1 MEPEEEVGSPLRPG
15 RAGRAL
21 ALMGVSVLAI
31 AVASIGYAHPHLSI
45 GGARQPVSAPGP
57 QATYHVSSLDFV
69 DPATGWV
76 VVELPTHQ
84 LALLHTKDGGRS
96 WTTQLTTAGGDAGG
110 YARFF
115 DRLHGVVV
123 LLGPQA
129 VMLRTADGGKT
140 WSRDDLRLGG
150 GDAISARFVDAAR
163 GWLLAQ
169 APADMSRAP
178 SEALYRTSDGGATW
192 TGLGSPVVE
201 GDWAFDL
208 VFADSTR
215 GWLYSGSS
223 AAYAYATS
231 DGGTNW
237 RRVVL
242 PAPRGGWPTAP
253 AGANGREHFFVAA
266 RPTAGDG
273 VVAVVVPLAPLRVRS
288 ANSSVLLGYPPPV
301 VRPYDGAGTIVYQ
314 YRTRVDA
321 GPYGS
326 SSFQVAVDSG
336 VGVAGADEV
345 TLGSVDGGDS
355 WRPISTPASGGAV
368 GYAGALDWWWVG
380 ADELATTA
388 DGGVSWSRIERLGV
402 TEPLAGSLQVL
413 DPDHAWF
420 AAAGGGRP
428 VLETTVDGG
437 HVWTPVSLPPI
448 SDLSGA
454 G

>member
-1 MEPEEEVGSPLRPG
+1 MEPENDFGSPLRPG

-31 AVASIGYAHPHLSI
+31 AIAAIGYAHPQPSL
-45 GGARQPVSAPGP
+45 GGSRQPVSAPGP
-57 QATYHVSSLDFV
+57 QATYRVSSLDFV

-76 VVELPTHQ
+76 VVELPTHD
-84 LALLHTKDGGRS
+84 LALLHTKNGGRS
-96 WTTQLTTAGGDAGG
+96 WTTQLTTAGGDAGE
-110 YARFF
+110 YTRFF

-129 VMLRTADGGKT
+129 VMFRTADGGKT
-140 WSRDDLRLGG
+140 WSRDDLQEGG
-150 GDAISARFVDAAR
+150 GDVLSAQFVDAAR
-163 GWLLAQ
+163 GWLLVQ
-169 APADMSRAP
+169 VPADMSTAP
-178 SEALYRTSDGGATW
+178 SETLYRTSDGGVTW
-192 TGLGSPVVE
+192 TGLGKPVVE
-201 GDWAFDL
+201 GDWAFDVL
-208 VFADSTR
+208 FADSTR
-215 GWLYSGSS
+215 GWLYSGSR

-237 RRVVL
+237 RRVLL
-242 PAPRGGWPTAP
+242 PAPRGSWPVP
-253 AGANGREHFFVAA
+253 PPGENGRERFFVAA

-288 ANSSVLLGYPPPV
+288 ANSSVLLGYPPPI
-301 VRPYDGAGTIVYQ
+301 VRPYDGAGSIVYQ

-345 TLGSVDGGDS
+345 TLGSADGGDS
-355 WRPISTPASGGAV
+355 WRSITIPASGGAV
-368 GYAGALDWWWVG
+368 GYADALDWWWVG
-380 ADELATTA
+380 AGEWATTA

-402 TEPLAGSLQVL
+402 AEPLAGSLQVI

-420 AAAGGGRP
+420 AAAGGGGP
-428 VLETTVDGG
+428 LLEATVDGG
-437 HVWTPVSLPPI
+437 HEWTPVSLPPI
-448 SDLSGA
+448 SGLPGA
-454 G
+454 S